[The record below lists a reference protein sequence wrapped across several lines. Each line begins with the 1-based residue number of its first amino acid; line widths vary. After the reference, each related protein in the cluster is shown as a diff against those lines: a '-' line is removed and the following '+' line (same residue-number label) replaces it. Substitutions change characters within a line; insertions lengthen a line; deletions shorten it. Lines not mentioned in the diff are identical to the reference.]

1 MMALRWLIV
10 ALFAAPSLASA
21 QALVHVADYPNFGR
35 VVFEFAVP
43 TGFKVVEKDD
53 RLLITFEGAPQVGAA
68 SRLPRNVR
76 AIQGGAGSATLVM
89 APGARFRSFRE
100 RSRVGIDV
108 FDPAPNR
115 NGRNAAQTNPTSAA
129 AALTITHEAP
139 VLPAVP
145 DLASAR
151 TEASQ
156 ATPAI
161 PVHQSAL
168 PDPRQPDPPTAAV
181 TVVAQPSSI
190 LFPFESGVGAAAFH
204 RVSAGVIVFDQ
215 RAPLDVTL
223 RGGGP
228 AFADA
233 SVQLGQTVTV
243 LTIPL
248 LPNRALALLREAQGW
263 RVTIID
269 ESVPAV
275 APIAE
280 SGPAGLLLKIDHP
293 GSVVTIMDPS
303 TGLALLVGTVDSVAG
318 AGPATTSARRTPGY
332 AMLPTW
338 LGVAVE
344 PMSDLVELRVGADG
358 FVLTSPGIPAMSD
371 APAPPAA
378 SFTQRFVLPD
388 LPTPAL
394 LQRLKA
400 QIAAAAAAP
409 PRARSPDRIAA
420 AQSLL
425 SLGLATE
432 AQAVLAL
439 VATEDPVAA
448 ADPNVTGLL
457 AIAALLAGRSPEAAG
472 LDDPRLDGTDDITL
486 WRGLRGATS
495 DADPEAGRSL
505 ARLLP
510 LASGYPAALRDRLRP
525 LVIEAA
531 VASGQ
536 TASVA
541 PALADPADATL
552 GFARALQSERDGE
565 LPAAL
570 LALDALTTG
579 RDQLMQVRAG
589 VRAVELRLRSGLLD
603 SAQAADALERYATI
617 WRGDARESRLR
628 LRVAE
633 LRTAAGAFRPALD
646 MLRDTERLFPEQQP
660 AIRAAMA
667 AVFRVMLSAPQ
678 TVPPLEM
685 VTLASDY
692 AALLPQDAGDG
703 ISAALIDKLL
713 ALDLPGRAGLLLAS
727 LMAAAPAGPAR
738 AAIGA
743 RLAQTQLELAAFPA
757 VEAALDASEAS
768 GLPAAL
774 IEQRS
779 LLRARARAAQ
789 GDLPGAVAG
798 LLALGTIG
806 ADDLRATLLSEAADW
821 SGSLAALAD
830 LAAKVIPAV
839 GPLSDAMQDIVLR
852 QATSAVQANDR
863 VLLAELW
870 RRHGARLAGARADLF
885 HLLAAEPLRSPSDLP
900 RTATELT
907 LARLLPAR
915 LQTLSDQNLR

>member
-1 MMALRWLIV
+1 MTALRWLII

-21 QALVHVADYPNFGR
+21 QALVRVADYPNFGR
-35 VVFEFAVP
+35 VVFEFAAP
-43 TGFKVVEKDD
+43 TGFKVVGKDD
-53 RLLITFEGAPQVGAA
+53 RLLITFEGAPQVGSA

-76 AIQGGAGSATLVM
+76 AIQGGVGSATLVI
-89 APGARFRSFRE
+89 APGARFRTFRE

-108 FDPAPNR
+108 LDPAPNR
-115 NGRNAAQTNPTSAA
+115 NGHNAAQINPTSAA
-129 AALTITHEAP
+129 AARPLPLDAP
-139 VLPAVP
+139 VLPAVLRP
-145 DLASAR
+145 PVS
-151 TEASQ
+151 TEAPQ
-156 ATPAI
+156 ATPAV
-161 PVHQSAL
+161 PVRQSTL
-168 PDPRQPDPPTAAV
+168 PDPRQADAPPAV
-181 TVVAQPSSI
+181 STVVEQPNSI
-190 LFPFESGVGAAAFH
+190 LFPFEPGIGAAAFH
-204 RVSAGVIVFDQ
+204 RAGAGVVVFDQ
-215 RAPLDVTL
+215 RAPVDVAL
-223 RGGGP
+223 LGRSP
-228 AFADA
+228 AFADT

-243 LTIPL
+243 LTVPL
-248 LPNRALALLREAQGW
+248 LPNRALALLREPQGW
-263 RVTIID
+263 RVTIVE

-275 APIAE
+275 APIAGT
-280 SGPAGLLLKIDHP
+280 GPAGLLLKFDRP

-303 TGLALLVGTVDSVAG
+303 TGLALLIGTVDSVAG
-318 AGPATTSARRTPGY
+318 VGPATTPARRTPGY

-344 PMSDLVELRVGADG
+344 PLSDLVELRLAADG
-358 FVLTSPGIPAMSD
+358 FVLTSPGIPAVGD

-439 VATEDPVAA
+439 VATEDPAAA

-457 AIAALLAGRSPEAAG
+457 AVAALLAGRSPEATG

-510 LASGYPAALRDRLRP
+510 LASAYPAALRDRLRP

-536 TASVA
+536 AASVA
-541 PALADPADATL
+541 SALADTADATL
-552 GFARALQSERDGE
+552 GFARALQSERDGDV
-565 LPAAL
+565 PAAL
-570 LALDALTTG
+570 LALDVLTAG
-579 RDQLMQVRAG
+579 RDQLVQIRAG

-603 SAQAADALERYATI
+603 PAQAADALERYAAI
-617 WRGDARESRLR
+617 WRGDFRESRLR

-667 AVFRVMLSAPQ
+667 AVFQAMLSAPQ
-678 TVPPLEM
+678 AVPPIEL

-692 AALLPQDAGDG
+692 AALLPHDAGDS
-703 ISAALIDKLL
+703 ISAMLADKLL
-713 ALDLPGRAGLLLAS
+713 ALDLPGRAGPLLAS
-727 LMAAAPAGPAR
+727 LMATTPAGPAR
-738 AAIGA
+738 AAVGA
-743 RLAQTQLELAAFPA
+743 RLAQAQLELAAFPA
-757 VEAALDASEAS
+757 AEAALNASEAS

-774 IEQRS
+774 LEQRA
-779 LLRARARAAQ
+779 LLRAHARAAQ
-789 GDLPGAVAG
+789 GDLPAAIAG
-798 LLALGTIG
+798 LLALGTSG
-806 ADDLRATLLSEAADW
+806 ADDLRATLLTEAADW

-830 LAAKVIPAV
+830 LAAKAIPAA

-852 QATSAVQANDR
+852 QATSAVQANDKA
-863 VLLAELW
+863 LLAELW

-900 RTATELT
+900 RTATELA

-915 LQTLSDQNLR
+915 LQTLSAQNSR

>member
-1 MMALRWLIV
+1 M
-10 ALFAAPSLASA
+10 
-21 QALVHVADYPNFGR
+21 
-35 VVFEFAVP
+35 
-43 TGFKVVEKDD
+43 
-53 RLLITFEGAPQVGAA
+53 
-68 SRLPRNVR
+68 
-76 AIQGGAGSATLVM
+76 
-89 APGARFRSFRE
+89 
-100 RSRVGIDV
+100 
-108 FDPAPNR
+108 
-115 NGRNAAQTNPTSAA
+115 
-129 AALTITHEAP
+129 
-139 VLPAVP
+139 
-145 DLASAR
+145 
-151 TEASQ
+151 
-156 ATPAI
+156 
-161 PVHQSAL
+161 
-168 PDPRQPDPPTAAV
+168 
-181 TVVAQPSSI
+181 
-190 LFPFESGVGAAAFH
+190 GAAAFH
-204 RVSAGVIVFDQ
+204 RASAGVIVFDQ
-215 RAPLDVTL
+215 RAPLDVAL
-223 RGGGP
+223 LGGGP

-243 LTIPL
+243 LNIPL
-248 LPNRALALLREAQGW
+248 LPNRALALLREPQGW
-263 RVTIID
+263 RVTIAE
-269 ESVPAV
+269 ESAPAV
-275 APIAE
+275 APVAE
-280 SGPAGLLLKIDHP
+280 SGPAGLLLKIGHP

-318 AGPATTSARRTPGY
+318 AGPATTSPRRTPGY
-332 AMLPTW
+332 ATLPTW

-344 PMSDLVELRVGADG
+344 PLSDLVELRLATDG

-371 APAPPAA
+371 APAPPVA

-457 AIAALLAGRSPEAAG
+457 AIAALLAGRSPEATG

-495 DADPEAGRSL
+495 DADPDAGRSL

-510 LASGYPAALRDRLRP
+510 LASGYPAALRDRFRP

-536 TASVA
+536 AASVA
-541 PALADPADATL
+541 PALADPADTTL
-552 GFARALQSERDGE
+552 GFARALQSERDGDV
-565 LPAAL
+565 PTAL

-617 WRGDARESRLR
+617 WRGDSRESRLR

-667 AVFRVMLSAPQ
+667 AVFRVMLAAPQ

-685 VTLASDY
+685 VTLASEY
-692 AALLPQDAGDG
+692 AALLPQETGDG
-703 ISAALIDKLL
+703 IPAALIDKLL
-713 ALDLPGRAGLLLAS
+713 ALDLPGRAGPLLAS

-743 RLAQTQLELAAFPA
+743 RLAQAQLELAAFPA
-757 VEAALDASEAS
+757 VEAALDASEVS

-774 IEQRS
+774 VEQRG

-789 GDLPGAVAG
+789 GDVPGAVAG
-798 LLALGTIG
+798 LLALGTTG
-806 ADDLRATLLSEAADW
+806 ADDLRATLLSGAADW

-863 VLLAELW
+863 VLLAKLW

-915 LQTLSDQNLR
+915 LQMLSDQNLR